1 MRNRKKEQK
10 LKEQIIVLRR
20 KEKEVQSELKQKMYD
35 LYIAMGYTNDQSVK
49 MV

>member
-1 MRNRKKEQK
+1 M
-10 LKEQIIVLRR
+10 ISSVALRR